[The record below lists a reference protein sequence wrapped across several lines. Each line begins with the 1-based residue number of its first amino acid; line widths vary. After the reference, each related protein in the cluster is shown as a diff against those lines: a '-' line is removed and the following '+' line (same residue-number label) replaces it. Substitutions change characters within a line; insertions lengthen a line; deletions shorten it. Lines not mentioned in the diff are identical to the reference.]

1 MLIVCLDDDCV
12 VSVEMLEADPDGW
25 RCHCVQLQTSSPAK
39 VQDEQSN
46 FSPLSPLSPQC
57 GRQVRGRSLLINS
70 NVTVD

>member
-46 FSPLSPLSPQC
+46 FSPLSPQC
-57 GRQVRGRSLLINS
+57 GRQVRGRSLINS